1 MDLVTHAIDFHQ
13 GLSWFRR
20 NENASEMRNHERVEE
35 DSIRSNLLGKLPQ
48 SDGALGFHTKGQGH
62 RQGIGR
68 IKLRS
73 GLQSE
78 HSLNHFGNSHF
89 TGIAISNDG
98 LLDFSGCYFKYGQAR
113 CGSSYNGRSSCLSH
127 DSGNLAVLCVEQTLD
142 CANGGMMTFNSLSND
157 FVDFCQTRRKM
168 PLGGAGDHPR
178 LQCSVFL
185 PLTMDDPKAGA
196 TQ

>member
-1 MDLVTHAIDFHQ
+1 MRILPYDQVGEDGKGVSARRQPIEGRDGYMDLVTHAIDFHQ

-98 LLDFSGCYFKYGQAR
+98 LLDFSGCYFKYG
-113 CGSSYNGRSSCLSH
+113 
-127 DSGNLAVLCVEQTLD
+127 
-142 CANGGMMTFNSLSND
+142 
-157 FVDFCQTRRKM
+157 
-168 PLGGAGDHPR
+168 
-178 LQCSVFL
+178 
-185 PLTMDDPKAGA
+185 
-196 TQ
+196 